1 MKRARLIYNRTAGKE
16 GVEKKLPRMLQC
28 LEEKGLEV
36 SCHATRYPG
45 DAAEAASKAVER
57 GFDIVIAAGG
67 DGTIH
72 EVVNGIA
79 SHPIRPQ
86 LGIIPCG
93 TSNDLA
99 RALHLPRDMVAA
111 CDIIGAGHS
120 RHMDVGVVQG
130 HYFINVAAAG
140 FLTEVTHQTPSR
152 LKTVLGHFAYYAK
165 GLEKLGTLL
174 RPFRVR
180 LESPQKTVEEEIF
193 LIIVANSP
201 SIGGFDHLA
210 TRAEIGDGLLD
221 VLVVRKANLPE
232 LVHLVG
238 SVLKGEHLDDERV
251 LYFQTDRLQ
260 VISSQPMKLN
270 LDGEWGGDFAGQ
282 FETLA
287 GHLSVFCPLEEQAVS
302 TAGMKQIRHRRRSGR
317 D

>member
-1 MKRARLIYNRTAGKE
+1 MKRARLIYNPTAGKE
-16 GVEKKLPRMLQC
+16 GIERQLPRILQR
-28 LEEKGLEV
+28 LEEKGLET
-36 SCHATRYPG
+36 SCHATRHPG
-45 DAAEAASKAVER
+45 DASHAAAEAVKR

-72 EVVNGIA
+72 EVVNGLA
-79 SHPIRPQ
+79 PFSSRPQ
-86 LGIIPCG
+86 LGIIPSG

-111 CDIIGAGHS
+111 CEVIGEGRACP
-120 RHMDVGVVQG
+120 MDVGRVQN

-152 LKTVLGHFAYYAK
+152 LKTVLGQFAYYAK

-180 LESPQKTVEEEIF
+180 LESPQKIVEDEIY

-201 SIGGFDHLA
+201 SIGGFDQLA
-210 TRAEIGDGLLD
+210 AQADIGDGLLD
-221 VLVVRKANLPE
+221 VLVVRKASLPE

-251 LYFQTDRLQ
+251 LYFQTDRLE
-260 VISSQPMKLN
+260 VISDKPMKLN
-270 LDGEWGGDFAGQ
+270 LDGEWGGDLAGR

-287 GHLSVFCPLEEQAVS
+287 GHLSVLCPAENQAPS
-302 TAGMKQIRHRRRSGR
+302 GKWKKLRHRRGEH
-317 D
+317 

>member
-16 GVEKKLPRMLQC
+16 GIEKQLPRV
-28 LEEKGLEV
+28 LERLENNGLET
-36 SCHATRYPG
+36 SCHATRHPG
-45 DAAEAASKAVER
+45 DATIAAAEAVKR

-72 EVVNGIA
+72 EVVNGLA
-79 SHPIRPQ
+79 PFSTRPQ

-99 RALHLPRDMVAA
+99 RALRIPRNMVAA
-111 CDIIGAGHS
+111 CDVIGSGEPFP
-120 RHMDVGVVQG
+120 MDIGRVKN

-152 LKTVLGHFAYYAK
+152 LKTVLGQFAYYAK
-165 GLEKLGTLL
+165 GLEKLGQLL
-174 RPFRVR
+174 RPFQVR
-180 LESPQKTVEEEIF
+180 LKTAHQTVEEEIY

-201 SIGGFDHLA
+201 SIGGFDQLA
-210 TRAEIGDGLLD
+210 PQADIGDGLLD

-238 SVLKGEHLDDERV
+238 AVLRGEHLDDKRV
-251 LYFQTDRLQ
+251 LYFQTDQLD

-270 LDGEWGGDFAGQ
+270 LDGEWGGDFAGH
-282 FETLA
+282 FEALA
-287 GHLSVFCPLEEQAVS
+287 GHLSVLCPA
-302 TAGMKQIRHRRRSGR
+302 KQTIPTTKWKKLRRRWGNET
-317 D
+317 

>member
-16 GVEKKLPRMLQC
+16 GIERKLPRILER
-28 LEEKGLEV
+28 LEEKGLEA
-36 SCHATRYPG
+36 SCHATRFPG

-57 GFDIVIAAGG
+57 GFDVVIAAGG

-79 SHPIRPQ
+79 PYSTRPQ

-111 CDIIGAGHS
+111 CDVIGEGHIRS
-120 RHMDVGVVQG
+120 MDVGIVQD

-174 RPFRVR
+174 RPFQVR

-201 SIGGFDHLA
+201 SIGGFDHLVTQA
-210 TRAEIGDGLLD
+210 DIGDGLLD

-238 SVLKGEHLDDERV
+238 SILRGEHLDDERV
-251 LYFQTDRLQ
+251 LYFQTNRLQ

-270 LDGEWGGDFAGQ
+270 LDGEWGGDFFGR

-287 GHLSVFCPLEEQAVS
+287 GHLSVLCPAEERVFSEQERKR
-302 TAGMKQIRHRRRSGR
+302 MHHRRGERR
-317 D
+317 